1 MTSFADL
8 WQAGRLRA
16 KRRYL
21 LARAIRR
28 RRRHL
33 TPRVDRTAQIRK
45 DDILL
50 FATIRN
56 EAARLPFFLRHYR
69 ALGVN
74 HFLFVDNAST
84 DGSPDALA
92 AEPDV
97 SLWTTRASYRGSRFG
112 MDWLNG
118 LLARHGSGH
127 WCLTVDAD
135 ELLLIPHGDRA
146 TLREL
151 TVALD
156 ARGLP
161 MMAAMMLDLYP
172 EGPLSTAHAAPGEDP
187 TQALPLFDA
196 EGYDW
201 EYQPKFGN
209 ISIRGGVR
217 QRVFFADAPDRA
229 PHLHKTPLIRWHWR
243 YAYVSS
249 THIALPRRLNAGFD
263 ARLQAPTGVL
273 LHTKFLGEVIAKSR
287 DEKLRR
293 EHFTHAERYDG
304 YYDGIIA
311 DPVLRDAQ
319 SHRLSDWRG
328 LEALGLMTRGNWS
341 GPNR

>member
-1 MTSFADL
+1 MISLADL

-33 TPRVDRTAQIRK
+33 TSRVDRTAQIRK
-45 DDILL
+45 GDILL

-74 HFLFVDNAST
+74 HFLFVDNASD
-84 DGSPDALA
+84 DGSPEALA

-151 TVALD
+151 TAALD

-187 TQALPLFDA
+187 TRAPPLFDA

-217 QRVFFADAPDRA
+217 QRVFFAFP
-229 PHLHKTPLIRWHWR
+229 
-243 YAYVSS
+243 
-249 THIALPRRLNAGFD
+249 PRSLA
-263 ARLQAPTGVL
+263 
-273 LHTKFLGEVIAKSR
+273 
-287 DEKLRR
+287 
-293 EHFTHAERYDG
+293 
-304 YYDGIIA
+304 
-311 DPVLRDAQ
+311 
-319 SHRLSDWRG
+319 
-328 LEALGLMTRGNWS
+328 
-341 GPNR
+341 

>member
-1 MTSFADL
+1 MQSFADL
-8 WQAGRLRA
+8 WQAVRLRA

-33 TPRVDRTAQIRK
+33 TPRIDRTAQIRK
-45 DDILL
+45 RDILL

-74 HFLFVDNAST
+74 HFLFVDNASD
-84 DGSPDALA
+84 DGSPDWLA

-118 LLARHGSGH
+118 LLMRHGNGH

-135 ELLLIPHGDRA
+135 ELLLIPHGKRA

-151 TVALD
+151 TAALD

-187 TQALPLFDA
+187 TQVLPLFDA
-196 EGYDW
+196 GGYDW

-217 QRVFFADAPDRA
+217 QRVFFADDRDRA

-263 ARLQAPTGVL
+263 ARLNAPTGVL
-273 LHTKFLGEVIAKSR
+273 LHTKFLDEVLVKSR
-287 DEKLRR
+287 DEKMRR

-304 YYDGIIA
+304 YYDRIIA

-319 SHRLSDWRG
+319 SQRLTDWRD
-328 LEALGLMTRGNWS
+328 LEALGLMTRGNWQ